1 MRDRPESRI
10 EYRVSSIVGR
20 LTLVLIAAFCMTFEL
35 FAAPKVR
42 YRYGESWWYEYEAD
56 RETSLLLHFGKP
68 QPKRAKE
75 LAKQVEGKR
84 TEKAKEKKEDAELT
98 TLEEDLRIEGG
109 QDDPGGEFKVA
120 QPEEMK
126 KR

>member
-10 EYRVSSIVGR
+10 ENRVSSIVGR

-56 RETSLLLHFGKP
+56 LETSLLLHFGKP

-84 TEKAKEKKEDAELT
+84 TEKAKEKKVKEKKV
-98 TLEEDLRIEGG
+98 
-109 QDDPGGEFKVA
+109 GEKKVK
-120 QPEEMK
+120 EKKMK
-126 KR
+126 KRPPDT